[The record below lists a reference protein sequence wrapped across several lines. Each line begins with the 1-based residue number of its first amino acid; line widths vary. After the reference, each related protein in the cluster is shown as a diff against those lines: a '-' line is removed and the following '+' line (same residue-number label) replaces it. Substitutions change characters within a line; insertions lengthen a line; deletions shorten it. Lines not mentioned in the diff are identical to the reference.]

1 VQIASSKLYAYVQM
15 RSLEEA
21 GYILQ
26 TFNKIIPYIDNC
38 AGIVNDNINSSKIN
52 FNSYNYIF
60 TPIIESNFDHGKCK
74 CFEKSKWNK

>member
-1 VQIASSKLYAYVQM
+1 VTEESIRESISKYTNLIIQRVQIASSKLYAYVQM

-38 AGIVNDNINSSKIN
+38 AG
-52 FNSYNYIF
+52 
-60 TPIIESNFDHGKCK
+60 
-74 CFEKSKWNK
+74 